1 MKTSQLAPSMMCVDF
16 AQMTDTLRCFEA
28 AGVEYLHVDI
38 MDGEF
43 VSNFT
48 LGTDFCRYLRSHTS
62 IPLDLHL
69 MINRPDN
76 KLGWFDIRAGEF
88 VSVHWE
94 STPHI
99 QRTLA
104 AIRDAGAR
112 PMLALNP
119 ATPLQVLEYVL
130 DDIDGVLLMTVNP
143 GFAGQKMVPCMPEKI
158 QAARTYLDAR
168 GRQDVCIEVDGN
180 VSFDHA
186 AVMRCAGADLFVG
199 GTSSVF
205 ASGAPLTEN
214 IERLRAAIR

>member
-1 MKTSQLAPSMMCVDF
+1 MKPSQLAPSMMCVDF
-16 AQMTDTLRCFEA
+16 AEMTDTLRCFEA
-28 AGVEYLHVDI
+28 QGIEYLHVDI

-48 LGTDFCRYLRSHTS
+48 LGTDFCKYLRSHTS

-76 KLGWFDIRAGEF
+76 KLSWFGIREGEF

-99 QRTLA
+99 QRTLTM
-104 AIRDAGAR
+104 IRDLGGK

-119 ATPLQVLEYVL
+119 ATPIEVLDYVL

-158 QAARTYLDAR
+158 KNTRAYLDSH
-168 GRQDVCIEVDGN
+168 GREDVCIEVDGN
-180 VSFDHA
+180 VSFVHA
-186 AVMRCAGADLFVG
+186 G
-199 GTSSVF
+199 
-205 ASGAPLTEN
+205 
-214 IERLRAAIR
+214 